1 MFRSQRANP
10 TTLADT
16 LGALPAGMKVFVLD
30 EAWLVVGRCGLFV
43 VTEDEGDL
51 AAASLRAASLA
62 DAVRLQLSDE
72 LVWVPFIDAMC
83 ATHEVQFD
91 PDQLSMRK
99 HIRRAARAHDKIADK
114 DVTVA
119 SIHWSRSARFAFVGA
134 SPLPAQMR

>member
-16 LGALPAGMKVFVLD
+16 LGALPVGMKVFVLD

-51 AAASLRAASLA
+51 AAASLLAASLA

-83 ATHEVQFD
+83 ATHEVRFD
-91 PDQLSMRK
+91 PDQPCLIVP
-99 HIRRAARAHDKIADK
+99 HDLVAH
-114 DVTVA
+114 TV
-119 SIHWSRSARFAFVGA
+119 STGPDRIDPETLERLDTLRYPV
-134 SPLPAQMR
+134 LR

>member
-16 LGALPAGMKVFVLD
+16 LGALPVGMKVFVLD

-91 PDQLSMRK
+91 PDQPCLIVP
-99 HIRRAARAHDKIADK
+99 HDLVAH
-114 DVTVA
+114 TV
-119 SIHWSRSARFAFVGA
+119 STGPDRIDPETLERLDNLRYPV
-134 SPLPAQMR
+134 LR

>member
-16 LGALPAGMKVFVLD
+16 LGALPVGMKVFVLD

-83 ATHEVQFD
+83 ATHEVRFD
-91 PDQLSMRK
+91 PDQPCLIVP
-99 HIRRAARAHDKIADK
+99 HDLVAH
-114 DVTVA
+114 TV
-119 SIHWSRSARFAFVGA
+119 STGPDRIDPETLERLDNLRYPV
-134 SPLPAQMR
+134 LR

>member
-1 MFRSQRANP
+1 MFRSQRATP

-16 LGALPAGMKVFVLD
+16 LGALPAGMKVFLLD

-91 PDQLSMRK
+91 PDQPCLIVP
-99 HIRRAARAHDKIADK
+99 HDLVAH
-114 DVTVA
+114 TV
-119 SIHWSRSARFAFVGA
+119 STGPDRIDPETLERLDNLRYPV
-134 SPLPAQMR
+134 LR

>member
-91 PDQLSMRK
+91 PDQPCLIVP
-99 HIRRAARAHDKIADK
+99 HDLVAH
-114 DVTVA
+114 TV
-119 SIHWSRSARFAFVGA
+119 STGPDRIDPETLERLDNLRYPV
-134 SPLPAQMR
+134 LR